1 MRDRGRPVLVD
12 TNTIIEA
19 HRTHSWRALS
29 KGWQVETV
37 GQRRFG
43 RGASGLDRP
52 GGTQMPNGG
61 VGVGVEHG
69 GLAGELAVMDDLE
82 GPVGRRRG
90 FVAQHDGLADEEGV
104 DLVETSVS

>member
-1 MRDRGRPVLVD
+1 
-12 TNTIIEA
+12 
-19 HRTHSWRALS
+19 
-29 KGWQVETV
+29 
-37 GQRRFG
+37 
-43 RGASGLDRP
+43 
-52 GGTQMPNGG
+52 MPNGG

-90 FVAQHDGLADEEGV
+90 IVAQHDGLADEEGV

>member
-1 MRDRGRPVLVD
+1 
-12 TNTIIEA
+12 
-19 HRTHSWRALS
+19 
-29 KGWQVETV
+29 
-37 GQRRFG
+37 
-43 RGASGLDRP
+43 
-52 GGTQMPNGG
+52 MPNGG